1 MTRNRCAA
9 ALAAAALA
17 VAGMAAPA
25 LAQEEVV
32 VGTGVVLRWVDKI
45 TTETGDIEIANAS
58 AENIGRMRVELGECR
73 YPSGNPAGDAFAF
86 LTVHP
91 EDGAPPIFSGWMMAS
106 SPALNAVEHQ
116 RYDIWVLRC
125 TIQ

>member
-1 MTRNRCAA
+1 MSLRHRSTLTA
-9 ALAAAALA
+9 ALVALVLAEPVAA
-17 VAGMAAPA
+17 
-25 LAQEEVV
+25 QDEVE

-45 TTETGDIEIANAS
+45 TTESGDLEIANAS
-58 AENIGRMRVELGECR
+58 AGNIGRMRVELGECR
-73 YPSGNPAGDAFAF
+73 YPAGNPAGDAYAF

-91 EDGAPPIFSGWMMAS
+91 EDAAPPIFSGWMLAS

-125 TIQ
+125 TTQ

>member
-1 MTRNRCAA
+1 MIRRHRAVTAILA
-9 ALAAAALA
+9 ALLCVSGAQ
-17 VAGMAAPA
+17 
-25 LAQEEVV
+25 AQEEVE

-45 TTETGDIEIANAS
+45 TTETGDLEIANAS
-58 AENIGRMRVELGECR
+58 AGNVGRMRIELGECR
-73 YPSGNPAGDAFAF
+73 YPAGNPAGDAFAF

-91 EDGAPPIFSGWMMAS
+91 EEDAPPIFSGWMMAS

-125 TIQ
+125 ITQ

>member
-1 MTRNRCAA
+1 MTRPHRATAAVLAALFCAA
-9 ALAAAALA
+9 TAAT
-17 VAGMAAPA
+17 
-25 LAQEEVV
+25 AQEQVE

-45 TTETGDIEIANAS
+45 TTETGDLEIANAS
-58 AENIGRMRVELGECR
+58 AGRVGRMRIELGECR
-73 YPSGNPAGDAFAF
+73 YPAGNPAGDAFAF

-91 EDGAPPIFSGWMMAS
+91 EDDAPPIFSGWMMAS

-125 TIQ
+125 ITQ